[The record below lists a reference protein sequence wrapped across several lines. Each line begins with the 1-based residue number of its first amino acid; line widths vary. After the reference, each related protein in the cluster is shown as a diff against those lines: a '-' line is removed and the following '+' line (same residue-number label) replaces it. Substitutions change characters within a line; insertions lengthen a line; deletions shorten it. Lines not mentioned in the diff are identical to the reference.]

1 MDEQNSQIQF
11 LPSELA
17 DRLLIEE
24 VARRALLDLKP
35 AVEKIS
41 FVISNV
47 ACSVRDSLDAIA
59 SAFGHYEDFLKFLL
73 QLNSRRKDATDLRRR
88 ESAARYRRRKAE
100 KRKRKA
106 EWRNDLHG

>member
-1 MDEQNSQIQF
+1 MDKENTQIQF

-24 VARRALLDLKP
+24 IARQALLVLKP
-35 AVEKIS
+35 ALEQIS
-41 FVISNV
+41 FAFNNV
-47 ACSVRDSLDAIA
+47 ACFARDASDAIA
-59 SAFGHYEDFLKFLL
+59 SALVHYEDFLEFLL
-73 QLNSRRKDATDLRRR
+73 QLNNRRKDATDLRRR
-88 ESAARYRRRKAE
+88 ESAARYRHRKAE